1 MSRRSRSDQAGPTRI
16 LVVDDD
22 PNGRELIAR
31 ILESAGWKADRCS
44 SEGEAL
50 VQLGA
55 AQPPYKAVVVD
66 FTSGTTSSVQLLGAI
81 RGRDEIAGLPVVLL
95 TTSTDGQVFAWQSG
109 VDGFLVRPFHA
120 DDLINEVY
128 AVLSRT
134 PSEREEYRTEKL
146 RAIDGG

>member
-1 MSRRSRSDQAGPTRI
+1 VSRRSRSDQAGPTRL

-22 PNGRELIAR
+22 PAGRELIAR
-31 ILESAGWKADRCS
+31 ILESAGWQADRCP
-44 SEGEAL
+44 SEAEAL
-50 VQLGA
+50 VQLDTA
-55 AQPPYKAVVVD
+55 EPPYKAVVID

-81 RGRDEIAGLPVVLL
+81 RNRDSSADIPVALL

-128 AVLSRT
+128 AMLSRT
-134 PSEREEYRTEKL
+134 AAERVQHRNDEL
-146 RAIDGG
+146 QALGGR